1 MSRFVPSFM
10 SHAPTPSD
18 LKLSSSYRQIWKM
31 ALPISFA
38 ILIPQVNFFINT
50 IFLSHYT
57 ADDDALAV
65 GGITGV
71 YYLIFAAIGYGLNNG
86 LQTLIARRAGQ
97 EQRAE
102 IGKLFTQAVW
112 IGIGL
117 SVLGITLTYTITPII
132 FDRILH
138 DKELSQKAIEFL
150 QIRIWGLPL
159 LYIYQLR
166 NALLVGINQSR
177 WLAIG
182 TFAEAATNVLFDYTL
197 IFGNW
202 GFPEWGFNGAAVAS
216 ILAEAV
222 GLITIY
228 AVIHNR
234 GIGKEFGLFARRRID
249 KTYIGHIF
257 EVSAPLMFQTAIS
270 IVSWQYFFLLIEH
283 HGATALKVSNVMRH
297 LFGLPGCLTWAF
309 ATTTSTMVSNLIGQ
323 GRSEEVPRLI
333 KRILTLSVSASG
345 LVCICLNI
353 WPEIFLM
360 PFGQDEA
367 FVAEA
372 IPVLRVVTGA
382 MALMSFSTVYLN
394 SVTGSGNTRITF
406 LIEAS
411 AILFYCAYV
420 YLVAEY
426 FFLPISFAWMSEWL
440 YWLSMFIPAFWYMRS
455 GRWRNKEI

>member
-1 MSRFVPSFM
+1 MSLAPPPSELQV
-10 SHAPTPSD
+10 TN
-18 LKLSSSYRQIWKM
+18 SYRQIWKL

-38 ILIPQVNFFINT
+38 IFIPQINFFINT

-57 ADDDALAV
+57 NDPDALAV

-97 EQRAE
+97 SQPLE
-102 IGKLFTQAVW
+102 IGKLFTQGVW
-112 IGIGL
+112 IGMGI
-117 SVLGITLTYTITPII
+117 SVLGIALTYTLTPVI

-138 DKELSQKAIEFL
+138 DQALSQKAIEFL

-182 TFAEAATNVLFDYTL
+182 TFAEAATNVLFDYLL
-197 IFGNW
+197 IFGAW
-202 GFPEWGFNGAAVAS
+202 GFPEWGFNGAAIAS
-216 ILAEAV
+216 ILAEAA

-228 AVIHNR
+228 TVIQNR
-234 GIGKEFGLFARRRID
+234 GIGKTFGLFQQRALN
-249 KTYIGHIF
+249 KTYARHIL
-257 EVSAPLMFQTAIS
+257 EVSSPLMFQTAIS

-283 HGATALKVSNVMRH
+283 HGEMALKVSNVMRH

-323 GRSEEVPRLI
+323 GRSQEVPVLLR
-333 KRILTLSVSASG
+333 RILALSVSASG
-345 LVCICLNI
+345 IVFICLNS
-353 WPEIFLM
+353 WPAVFLM
-360 PFGQDEA
+360 PFGQDA
-367 FVAEA
+367 TFTAEA

-382 MALMSFSTVYLN
+382 MLLMSFTTVYLN
-394 SVTGSGNTRITF
+394 AVTGSGNTRITF
-406 LIEAS
+406 LIEAA
-411 AILFYCAYV
+411 AIILYSAYV

-426 FFLPISFAWMSEWL
+426 FFLPITYAWMSEWI
-440 YWLSMFIPAFWYMRS
+440 YWLSMLIPAFWYMRS
-455 GRWRNKEI
+455 GNWRNKEI

>member
-1 MSRFVPSFM
+1 MSLASAPSELQV
-10 SHAPTPSD
+10 TN
-18 LKLSSSYRQIWKM
+18 SYRQIWKL

-38 ILIPQVNFFINT
+38 IFIPQINFFINT

-57 ADDDALAV
+57 KDPDALAV

-97 EQRAE
+97 SQPFE
-102 IGKLFTQAVW
+102 IGKLFTQGIW
-112 IGIGL
+112 IGLGM
-117 SVLGITLTYTITPII
+117 SVLGIILTYTVTPYI
-132 FDRILH
+132 FDRILLNQ
-138 DKELSQKAIEFL
+138 DLSQKAIEFL

-182 TFAEAATNVLFDYTL
+182 TFAEAATNVLFDYLL
-197 IFGNW
+197 IFGAW

-216 ILAEAV
+216 ILAEAA

-228 AVIHNR
+228 TVIQNR
-234 GIGKEFGLFARRRID
+234 GIGKTFGLLRERALNKI
-249 KTYIGHIF
+249 YAWHIM

-270 IVSWQYFFLLIEH
+270 VLSWQYFFLLIEH
-283 HGATALKVSNVMRH
+283 HGEMALKVSNVMRH

-323 GRSEEVPRLI
+323 GREREVPVLLR
-333 KRILTLSVSASG
+333 RILTMSVSISG
-345 LVCICLNI
+345 VVFVCLNS
-353 WPEIFLM
+353 WPEFFLM
-360 PFGQDEA
+360 PFGQDAA
-367 FVAEA
+367 FTEEA

-382 MALMSFSTVYLN
+382 MLLMSLTTIFLN
-394 SVTGSGNTRITF
+394 AVTGSGNTRITL
-406 LIEAS
+406 LIDAT
-411 AILFYCAYV
+411 AIILYIAYV
-420 YLVAEY
+420 YLAVEY
-426 FFLPISFAWMSEWL
+426 FFLPITYAWMSEWV
-440 YWLSMFIPAFWYMRS
+440 YWLSMLIPAFWYMRS
-455 GRWRNKEI
+455 GRWRNKQI